1 MQGGIRRKR
10 DLLPRYKNGAGT
22 KRKNGY
28 LTTPMKKILIY
39 CSVLLGFFLLF
50 RFAYSDLNKESE
62 YELDQEATSSVER
75 LNAAAAVAA
84 AVSSQDKEKEEM
96 EKVGASGAQF
106 NNEVALQQ
114 EVENLVKEY
123 KPDGAAGVAAP
134 GAGNIAAGDVHG
146 VPAAAGQKD
155 FGKAMKGPQQLMQQ
169 QQQQQQQQPQAGA
182 AQGPGGAA
190 GAGAGAGAGVVADSG
205 AKFPKKA

>member
-1 MQGGIRRKR
+1 M
-10 DLLPRYKNGAGT
+10 PRYKNGAGS
-22 KRKNGY
+22 KRRNGY

-50 RFAYSDLNKESE
+50 RFGYSDLNKETQ
-62 YELDQEATSSVER
+62 YELDQEAAPSAER

-84 AVSSQDKEKEEM
+84 AASSQDREKEEM

-114 EVENLVKEY
+114 EVKNLEKEY

-134 GAGNIAAGDVHG
+134 GAGGAAAGGVHG
-146 VPAAAGQKD
+146 VPAVAEQKKPD
-155 FGKAMKGPQQLMQQ
+155 TPMKAPQQLL
-169 QQQQQQQQPQAGA
+169 QQQPQVGAVQGAGGA
-182 AQGPGGAA
+182 AAPPANEPIAGAA
-190 GAGAGAGAGVVADSG
+190 GAGAGAAAAAADPG
-205 AKFPKKA
+205 AKFPRNV